1 MDGAGLQSGPRHA
14 RQGDLRAGRHSRRA
28 GAGGG
33 GACTGGSPT
42 GDFHT
47 CPSRRIPLPE
57 AFPGFTHL
65 LCPGGL
71 STLPQ
76 GCVLPG
82 PLTGSSS
89 ESSLP
94 PSGCQ
99 DSIIPHRCL
108 LQGPRAVEGPI
119 CLAAL
124 RLHRAG
130 HRVTTQ
136 AWAGAGRLNPLVLRG
151 YSVRRMPLGPNHQ
164 GQRLGASS
172 GHHCHVTS

>member
-47 CPSRRIPLPE
+47 CPSGRIPLPE

-82 PLTGSSS
+82 LLTGSSS

-136 AWAGAGRLNPLVLRG
+136 AWAGAGRLNPR
-151 YSVRRMPLGPNHQ
+151 
-164 GQRLGASS
+164 SS
-172 GHHCHVTS
+172 GATVSAECPSGQTTKARGWGLPRGITAT